1 MPNQT
6 KKNFKFDIAPAT
18 TPKSCD
24 SCVAARK
31 ISKVAV
37 EAVRRELAFK
47 KIKLESGPAPLLNK
61 RSLVLGMCAL
71 LLTLVSV
78 GVVPLI
84 LSSGIS
90 RYKPDPVRTTKRSL
104 DRMAR
109 ALGRYRFHVGTY
121 PTNEEGLEVLAYCQP
136 EEVAKI
142 RGAHPGW
149 KGPYVDRIVKDP
161 WGGSLFTRRVRMA
174 IIPFFIRADQTVRRE
189 QPMTFGRIRRCL
201 TSSPGTRLGQNS
213 GRR

>member
-1 MPNQT
+1 
-6 KKNFKFDIAPAT
+6 
-18 TPKSCD
+18 
-24 SCVAARK
+24 
-31 ISKVAV
+31 
-37 EAVRRELAFK
+37 
-47 KIKLESGPAPLLNK
+47 
-61 RSLVLGMCAL
+61 MCAL

-161 WGGSLFTRRVRMA
+161 WGGEFVYEARKDGDYPILYSCGPDRKAGTADDLWPHQALFDEQSWDTSWTKFWSPVKLPECKKDSEKTKGIDVESNSA
-174 IIPFFIRADQTVRRE
+174 PDEFDDLDNASDIIIPLFVGIITFIVSWLFLYLIFSRR
-189 QPMTFGRIRRCL
+189 R
-201 TSSPGTRLGQNS
+201 
-213 GRR
+213 